1 MPMKTHVHRLVSDI
15 SQPWLI
21 GYRRPLF
28 RYDFWQYLD
37 IDTERLPTKR

>member
-1 MPMKTHVHRLVSDI
+1 MKTHVHRIVNDI

-28 RYDFWQYLD
+28 RNEFWQFID
-37 IDTERLPTKR
+37 IEPAVRH